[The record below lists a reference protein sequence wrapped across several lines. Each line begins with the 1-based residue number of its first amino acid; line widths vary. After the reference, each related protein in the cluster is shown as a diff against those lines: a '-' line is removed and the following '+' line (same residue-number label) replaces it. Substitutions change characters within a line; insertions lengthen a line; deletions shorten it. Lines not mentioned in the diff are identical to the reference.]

1 MLTTAHQ
8 ALSSFAQDGS
18 STAKTINGWT
28 VAALARIGILID
40 SSIGNAQQ
48 NLRQRWRLLTYNGV
62 PIRRPSMTYMHQ
74 QIDRVRHIAAEIQR
88 LEDYLMG
95 NRIIPMP
102 EQTTIHA
109 QIQKL
114 KKERDLLEQR
124 TRQSGLQR

>member
-1 MLTTAHQ
+1 
-8 ALSSFAQDGS
+8 
-18 STAKTINGWT
+18 
-28 VAALARIGILID
+28 
-40 SSIGNAQQ
+40 
-48 NLRQRWRLLTYNGV
+48 
-62 PIRRPSMTYMHQ
+62 MTYMHQ